1 MRCGQRAIRSEPL
14 PKSAAS
20 CLTSSSFSSGPPLLP
35 LHSKCRVIIYRHAGC
50 DHMSCRC
57 GRSFNWSQADR
68 VGEGSA
74 PPLQFHDQLPEG
86 LFSRNIS
93 GANGVTLQGISN
105 AQIPDGGTGL
115 SSLGFDPARRTG
127 GGRHDGFQLSSIFTG
142 LF

>member
-20 CLTSSSFSSGPPLLP
+20 CLTLLILLLRPAPSP
-35 LHSKCRVIIYRHAGC
+35 LHSKCRVIIYRYAGC

-74 PPLQFHDQLPEG
+74 PPLQFHDLPEG

-105 AQIPDGGTGL
+105 TQIPDEGTGL